1 MMSAPPD
8 SNDLFV
14 GVDLGGTL
22 VRAGL
27 VNGQGHLLEWQSMPI
42 EARQGPQAGLE
53 RIHGLIDCLVAK
65 TDRGSLK
72 AIGIG
77 STGPLDRER
86 GTIQNP
92 YTLPGWEDVPV
103 ANRLSQAFD
112 VPVALENDA
121 DAAALGEFWLGAGR
135 SVDRLYMVTIGTGV
149 GTSFVERGAVYRG
162 IQGAHPEGGHLVL
175 QPGGPLCYCGAR
187 GCMESLVA
195 GPSIMRRARE
205 LAAKLPHSQL
215 YAMAGGD
222 LEIVDAPLLMHAA
235 RAGDAGSLGLVD
247 QIAAEIAQG
256 LLNIA
261 VLFLPNVIALG
272 GGVFENLDLFQP
284 AVRAAFQSAAAIGPV
299 DKVKLVPAHLG
310 KRAGVY
316 GAAYAAIQLSANS
329 S

>member
-1 MMSAPPD
+1 LNKQQD

-22 VRAGL
+22 LRAGL
-27 VNGQGHLLEWQSMPI
+27 LNRQGRLLDWQSMPI
-42 EARQGPQAGLE
+42 EARQGPQAGME
-53 RIHGLIDCLVAK
+53 RIRGLIAHLVAK
-65 TDRGSLK
+65 IGQDCLK

-103 ANRLSQAFD
+103 ASPLSQAFG
-112 VPVALENDA
+112 VPVVLENDA
-121 DAAALGEFWLGAGR
+121 DAAALGEYWLGAGR

-175 QPGGPLCYCGAR
+175 QPGGPPCYCGAH

-195 GPSIMRRARE
+195 GPSITRRAQE
-205 LAAKLPHSQL
+205 LAATQPYSQL
-215 YAMAGGD
+215 LTMAGGS
-222 LEIVDAPLLMHAA
+222 LEIVDAPLLMQAA
-235 RAGDAGSLGLVD
+235 RDGDAGSLALVT
-247 QIAAEIAQG
+247 QIAGEIALG
-256 LLNIA
+256 LFNIA
-261 VLFLPNVIALG
+261 VLFLPDVIALG

-284 AVRAAFQSAAAIGPV
+284 AILEVFRSTTAIGPINR
-299 DKVKLVPAHLG
+299 VKLLPAQLG

-316 GAAYAAIQLSANS
+316 GAAYAAIQLSAI
-329 S
+329 